1 MTITVIL
8 ICRLVNVISLIA
20 KSEFKKW
27 RYANTHFLDNDS
39 NEKSMLKVDL
49 FSSFHRKYTD
59 IWTNGTVS
67 CVSHNR
73 LAG

>member
-20 KSEFKKW
+20 KSAIKKW

-39 NEKSMLKVDL
+39 DEKSMLT
-49 FSSFHRKYTD
+49 RK
-59 IWTNGTVS
+59 
-67 CVSHNR
+67 R
-73 LAG
+73 KKR